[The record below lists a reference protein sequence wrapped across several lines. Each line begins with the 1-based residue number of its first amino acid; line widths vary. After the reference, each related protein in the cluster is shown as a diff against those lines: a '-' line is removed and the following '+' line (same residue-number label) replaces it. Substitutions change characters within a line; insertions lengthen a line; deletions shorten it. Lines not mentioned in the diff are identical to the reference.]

1 MSQIIGANS
10 QRVDE
15 TILVK
20 ELNSIVC
27 LIPFLV
33 RGVYSLKIK
42 VVRQMKIKNVFMNR
56 IPINV

>member
-1 MSQIIGANS
+1 MTNS

-20 ELNSIVC
+20 ELNSTVC

-42 VVRQMKIKNVFMNR
+42 VVRQKKIKNVFMNR